1 MIADFIQ
8 TKEKLNIAA
17 DNFVMAEA
25 NRRMPL
31 VSQIAIVPQ
40 HEGNAASYET
50 VDKEV
55 NEINL
60 VPVGSETR
68 PLTMEEMAQLSMNDI
83 EQLLVMLAEDFAHK
97 LERFALQRMGEI
109 LNSAGQTFHENK
121 PIDNESVVNSFENIE
136 IDFDDTRDKPHL
148 PSIVLHPETLN
159 RLKEQKEKMSDEE
172 IRNLELRHEKILDLK
187 YEEYVSREN
196 NRKLVD

>member
-1 MIADFIQ
+1 MIADFVQI
-8 TKEKLNIAA
+8 KKKLSIVA

-31 VSQIAIVPQ
+31 VSQIAVVPK
-40 HEGNAASYET
+40 HEGDAASYET

-55 NEINL
+55 NEIDF

-68 PLTMEEMAQLSMNDI
+68 PLTREEIAQLSMNDI
-83 EQLLVMLAEDFAHK
+83 EQLLIKLAEDFAYK
-97 LERFALQRMGEI
+97 LEKFALQRMGEI
-109 LNSAGQTFHENK
+109 LDDAGQTFHENK
-121 PIDNESVVNSFENIE
+121 PIDNESIVNSLENIE
-136 IDFDDTRDKPHL
+136 VDFDDSRDKPHL
-148 PSIVLHPETLN
+148 PSIVLHPQTLK

-172 IRNLELRHEKILDLK
+172 IKTLELRHEKILDIK